1 MKQLTEVEGD
11 QEKFIAKEGGDIE
24 KSLRKLIDVPDAQIF
39 DMHMIL

>member
-1 MKQLTEVEGD
+1 MVGE
-11 QEKFIAKEGGDIE
+11 GDIE